1 MITRPSIVVP
11 GIQGSTLQ
19 NFYPIDPVTTWST
32 MVIAEGKFVAPD
44 FNSLALAD
52 DGRADRASQVL
63 SRPSAL
69 IELAYAPLVSGLQ
82 GRSGIPSYLFA
93 YDWRYSTV
101 ASARTLVRFVESL
114 QVKSIPEAPGWAGD
128 FDFACHSMGGLVF
141 RAFLAEWRRTNP
153 AKPLPVGRVAF
164 IATPHKG
171 SLDAAAAL
179 ITGESP
185 LFGGQKAMRKL
196 ARTYPAVYE
205 LLPLPA
211 NGVMWAE
218 RGGIEVDLFQESNW
232 QRNTTTA
239 VPAPGHF
246 DIEQRHLDEA
256 RGVLTTALPMPTDP
270 AFGLTPQNLLV
281 VYGAKEDS
289 TLESVEVGPSPDNW
303 YDFDNARKGEGDDVV
318 LVGSAKL
325 PGVTAVQIR
334 PEDLS
339 YIFHPIQRA
348 YAEADLHAF
357 LPALD
362 EVQTVVSAFF
372 GGATGN
378 ALLPLN
384 LQRATPSRIS

>member
-1 MITRPSIVVP
+1 MITRPCIVVP

-32 MVIAEGKFVAPD
+32 MVIAENKFIAPD
-44 FNSLALAD
+44 FNSLALTD
-52 DGRADRASQVL
+52 DGRADRSSQVV

-82 GRSGIPSYLFA
+82 GRSGVPSYLFA
-93 YDWRYSTV
+93 YDWRYSIV
-101 ASARTLVRFVESL
+101 VSARALVRFIESL
-114 QVKSIPEAPGWAGD
+114 QAKSIPEIPEWTGD

-153 AKPLPVGRVAF
+153 GKRVPIGKVAF

-171 SLDAAAAL
+171 SLDAAVAL
-179 ITGESP
+179 ITGESS

-196 ARTYPAVYE
+196 ARTYPGVYE
-205 LLPLPA
+205 LLPLPG

-218 RGGIEVDLFQESNW
+218 REGVELDLFEESNW

-239 VPAPGHF
+239 VPAPGNF
-246 DIEQRHLDEA
+246 DVEQRHLDEA
-256 RGVLTTALPMPTDP
+256 HQSLLSLPMPTDP
-270 AFGLTPQNLLV
+270 TSGLVAQDMLV
-281 VYGAKEDS
+281 IYGAKDNS
-289 TLESVEVGPSPDNW
+289 TLESVAVGPAPENW

-339 YIFHPIQRA
+339 YILHPIQRA
-348 YAEADLHAF
+348 YAQTDLHAF

-362 EVQTVVSAFF
+362 EVQTIVSAFF
-372 GGATGN
+372 GGATGT

-384 LQRATPSRIS
+384 LRRASPSRIS

>member
-1 MITRPSIVVP
+1 MIIRPCIVVP

-32 MVIAEGKFVAPD
+32 MVIAESKFVAPD

-52 DGRADRASQVL
+52 DGRADRASHVV
-63 SRPSAL
+63 SRSSAL
-69 IELAYAPLVSGLQ
+69 IEVAYAPLVSGLQ
-82 GRSGIPSYLFA
+82 GRSGMPAYLFA
-93 YDWRYSTV
+93 YDWRYSIV
-101 ASARTLVRFVESL
+101 ASARALMRYVESL
-114 QVKSIPEAPGWAGD
+114 QAKSIPEAPGWAGD

-171 SLDAAAAL
+171 SLDAPAAL

-196 ARTYPAVYE
+196 ARTYPSVYE
-205 LLPLPA
+205 LLPLPGS
-211 NGVMWAE
+211 GVMWAE

-239 VPAPGHF
+239 VAAPGGF
-246 DIEQRHLDEA
+246 DVEQRHLDEA
-256 RGVLTTALPMPTDP
+256 RHVLTTLPMPTDP
-270 AFGLTPQNLLV
+270 TFGLVLQNLLV
-281 VYGAKEDS
+281 IYGAKENS
-289 TLESVEVGPSPDNW
+289 TLESVAVGQSPDNW
-303 YDFDNARKGEGDDVV
+303 YDFDNARRGVGDDVV

-339 YIFHPIQRA
+339 YIFHPVQRA

-362 EVQTVVSAFF
+362 EVQTIVSAFF
-372 GGATGN
+372 GGATGTT
-378 ALLPLN
+378 LLPLN